1 MEDSGVAPLQD
12 HPSSTS
18 TLCFHC
24 AFGFR
29 TPNHI
34 HLFRSNSTG

>member
-1 MEDSGVAPLQD
+1 MEDSGVAPVKD

-24 AFGFR
+24 AFGFTR
-29 TPNHI
+29 PND
-34 HLFRSNSTG
+34 LTTC